1 VEGLEALVDR
11 LKNALH
17 SYPIEAAAAAA
28 HAIAMTFAHFCP
40 IYDQKVN
47 FL

>member
-1 VEGLEALVDR
+1 VDR
-11 LKNALH
+11 LEKAAA
-17 SYPIEAAAAAA
+17 YFTKEAAAAADCGT
-28 HAIAMTFAHFCP
+28 AMTFAHFCP